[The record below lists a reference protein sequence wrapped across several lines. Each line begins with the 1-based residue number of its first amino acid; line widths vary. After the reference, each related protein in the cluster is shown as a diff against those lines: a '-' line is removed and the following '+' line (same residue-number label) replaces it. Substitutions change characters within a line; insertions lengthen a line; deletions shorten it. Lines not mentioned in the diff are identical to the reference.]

1 MKYTWQVWNQALAPE
16 DCDYIISKGMQRP
29 PTAGSVGNLVSDG
42 QLLPEVRVS
51 TLRWLDIDGED
62 RDIADQLMWFFRRS
76 NLNVFGFDITE
87 PLEVQFTE
95 YVGAEG
101 GKYDW
106 HQDVMWQNDTAYDRK
121 LSIVV
126 QLSHPEDY
134 AGGDFE
140 FFGYPRRG
148 PTFESGAPF
157 WCFLSFFYHR
167 VLPVTSGVRRSLVS
181 WVVGPKFR

>member
-1 MKYTWQVWNQALAPE
+1 MKYTWQAWNQALAPE
-16 DCDYIISKGMQRP
+16 YCDYVISKGMQRA
-29 PTAGSVGNLVSDG
+29 PTAGSVGNHVSDG
-42 QLLPEVRVS
+42 QMLPEVRVS
-51 TLRWLDIDGED
+51 TLRWLDIEGED

-106 HQDVMWQNDTAYDRK
+106 HQDVIWQNDTAYDRK

-126 QLSHPEDY
+126 QLSHSEDY

-140 FFGYPRRG
+140 FFGYPSPGDEFRKRG
-148 PTFESGAPF
+148 SVLVFPS
-157 WCFLSFFYHR
+157 FLHHR